1 MKVNELVDLY
11 VKGRD
16 KLAEIKAEYDAK
28 KAPIEEKMAKIEQ
41 ALLATMN
48 QTGVDSFKTDA
59 GTAYK
64 STRVSVST
72 ADREIFMGYIKDH
85 EAWALLEV
93 RPAKKAVEDFMAAND
108 ELPPGINL
116 KQETVVNFR
125 RSA

>member
-16 KLAEIKAEYDAK
+16 KLAELKAEFDAK
-28 KAPIEEKMAKIEQ
+28 KAPIEAKMEKIEQ

-48 QTGVDSFKTDA
+48 NAGIDSVKTDA

-64 STRVSVST
+64 STRTSVSA
-72 ADREIFMGYIKDH
+72 ADREIFMDFIKNN

-93 RPAKKAVEDFMAAND
+93 RPAKKAVEDYMAAND
-108 ELPPGINL
+108 ELPPGVNIRS
-116 KQETVVNFR
+116 ETVVNFR